1 MGRQAKVLQQVLS
14 RSSDHSIHFDELCSL
29 LRRMGFLERI
39 RGSHHVFF
47 REDVTEQ
54 LNLQRLGSGAKGY
67 QVRQVRKLLLEYGM
81 VALPSP
87 ED

>member
-1 MGRQAKVLQQVLS
+1 MGRQAKVLRHVLS

-39 RGSHHVFF
+39 RGSHHVVV
-47 REDVTEQ
+47 RQDVTEQ
-54 LNLQRLGSGAKGY
+54 LNLQRLGASAKAY

-81 VALPSP
+81 VELPSP